1 MACKKLNRQI
11 LINRALNAKKDKTE
25 KWEGYLSNKLHKFH
39 KLKLICTHDFGL
51 CLFSEIILYR
61 LLSFHIGFLL
71 SRVDNV
77 SVSQKLLVMGKQPGA
92 LNLSTVQRLSTT
104 RRVHY

>member
-1 MACKKLNRQI
+1 M
-11 LINRALNAKKDKTE
+11 E

-39 KLKLICTHDFGL
+39 NLKLICTHDFGL

-71 SRVDNV
+71 SRVDNHV
-77 SVSQKLLVMGKQPGA
+77 SISQKLLFLLVMGEQPGA
-92 LNLSTVQRLSTT
+92 LNLSIVQSLSTT
-104 RRVHY
+104 QRVHY